1 VADSTEHETNRVTSG
16 RRARLAA
23 WGHRVGGV
31 PALYAT
37 GWADACAAL
46 VEGGWPTAARAVLA
60 VLLPPNDVNAAG
72 RVLLGGIPTEPD
84 ELCSQELAT
93 ELESLLAPTGEL
105 PSWAAIGVQ
114 IDDEV
119 IFARP
124 TLDLGDV
131 EAADARQWPPVT
143 IAAYQATDTAPVVLL
158 EVGASAPPIYLEPAQ
173 ARRVSTA
180 LLDAAAVVEEAR
192 SGQ

>member
-1 VADSTEHETNRVTSG
+1 
-16 RRARLAA
+16 
-23 WGHRVGGV
+23 
-31 PALYAT
+31 
-37 GWADACAAL
+37 
-46 VEGGWPTAARAVLA
+46 
-60 VLLPPNDVNAAG
+60 
-72 RVLLGGIPTEPD
+72 
-84 ELCSQELAT
+84 
-93 ELESLLAPTGEL
+93 
-105 PSWAAIGVQ
+105 
-114 IDDEV
+114 
-119 IFARP
+119 
-124 TLDLGDV
+124 LGDV